1 MKAATALID
10 TDALCH
16 NIEMIRK
23 MIPNARLWAMIK
35 ANAYGHGM
43 LPVANAL
50 SSYADGF
57 GVARLKEALA
67 LRAHGISNPL
77 LLLEGFCTQAD
88 LQHLLEH
95 KIETVVHCLSQLEML
110 EQAQL
115 EKPLNIWIKLDTGMH
130 RLGFRPENVE
140 EAIAR
145 LSACSSVASPLN
157 FISHFG
163 CADEKNNPL
172 TIEQINLFS
181 SLTENQ
187 KGLKSLAASSGC
199 FLWPNSHFDMVR
211 PGICLYGISPFSN
224 GCGAELG
231 LKAVMTMTSSLIA
244 VREAKKGERI
254 GYGATW
260 TVKENTFLGVVAIGY
275 GDGYPRMAPN
285 GTPVWL
291 NGRKVPIVGR
301 VAMDMLTVDLGA
313 LSTDSLGDEVILWGP
328 PLPVEEVARHIGT
341 IGYELVTNL
350 TSRVEY
356 VYL

>member
-23 MIPNARLWAMIK
+23 MIPNATLWAMVK

-43 LPVANAL
+43 LPVAKGL

-77 LLLEGFCTQAD
+77 LLLEGFCSADD
-88 LQHLLEH
+88 LQYLLEH
-95 KIETVVHCLSQLEML
+95 KIETVVHCFSQLEML
-110 EQAQL
+110 EKAQL
-115 EKPLNIWIKLDTGMH
+115 EQPLNVWIKLDTGMH
-130 RLGFRPENVE
+130 RLGFRSENVE

-145 LSACSSVASPLN
+145 LSACSNVARPLN

-163 CADEKNNPL
+163 CADEENNPL

-187 KGLKSLAASSGC
+187 TGLKSLAASSGC
-199 FLWPNSHFDMVR
+199 FIWPDSHFDMVR

-260 TVKENTFLGVVAIGY
+260 TAEKNTLLGVVAIGY

-285 GTPVWL
+285 GTPVL
-291 NGRKVPIVGR
+291 INGRKVPIVGR
-301 VAMDMLTVDLGA
+301 IAMDMLTVDLGA
-313 LSTDSLGDEVILWGP
+313 SSTDSLGDEVILWGP
-328 PLPVEEVARHIGT
+328 QLPVEEVARHIGT
-341 IGYELVTNL
+341 IGYELVTNM
-350 TSRVEY
+350 TSRVEH
-356 VYL
+356 VYT